1 MICGGRKRFE
11 TIGDI
16 EIAPIV
22 IEQFIEPCILLSLL
36 EEPQHGYAIMQHLK
50 QTCLCDA
57 IDIGNFYRILGRLK
71 KENMIKSSA
80 TSEDQRRN
88 IYQIT
93 PLGKKFL
100 KGWVN
105 TLEKNK
111 DVLNRFLQKYQ
122 EVQHV

>member
-11 TIGDI
+11 NIGSMTKT
-16 EIAPIV
+16 PIL

-36 EEPQHGYAIMQHLK
+36 EKPQHGYAIIQHLK
-50 QTCLCDA
+50 QTCLCDD

-71 KENMIKSSA
+71 KENMIKSN
-80 TSEDQRRN
+80 TTMEDQRRN

-93 PLGKKFL
+93 TQGKKFL
-100 KGWVN
+100 NGWAN

-111 DVLNRFLQKYQ
+111 ELLTSFLQKYQ
-122 EVQHV
+122 EVQYV